1 MRIHTPEHTA
11 CWHTYSRILNLMV
24 LMETLPDLSPGEQAE
39 AVSKVCEQSENAR
52 HSMTLD
58 EIVFW
63 AGMASGLE
71 LSRNLEAGKVDPDI
85 RDRVACFATLFAEST
100 KSAVVEMT
108 IRDLEE

>member
-1 MRIHTPEHTA
+1 MRIHTPDHIS
-11 CWHTYSRILNLMV
+11 CWRTYSRILNLMT
-24 LMETLPDLSPGEQAE
+24 LMETLPDLSPEEREDAI
-39 AVSKVCEQSENAR
+39 SKLCEQSENAR

-63 AGMASGLE
+63 AGIATGLQ
-71 LSRNLEAGKVDPDI
+71 LSRNVEAANVDPEL